1 MPRARTREEL
11 IARIKER
18 NAVIRSL
25 RKQLKRKKDQLEK
38 AKAKIESNR
47 LCRILSPRIYSIDT
61 VIDTIDNN
69 TVIVASPEGH

>member
-25 RKQLKRKKDQLEK
+25 RKQLKRKTDQLAK
-38 AKAKIESNR
+38 AKAKIKSNR
-47 LCRILSPRIYSIDT
+47 LCRIPSPRIYSIDT